1 MSAKRRVGVLI
12 SGRGSNLQALIDA
25 AKAPDYPA
33 DLVLVISNVPGVQG
47 LDRAEAAGIPTSTVN
62 HRDFPSREAFEA
74 ALDEALGAAGVD
86 LLCNAGFMR
95 LLTEGFVSRWLD
107 RHLNIHPS
115 LLPAFKG
122 LDTHARVLRSGAR
135 ITGCT
140 VHFVRAAMDDGPI
153 VGQAAVPVLEGD
165 TEEALAAR
173 VLAAEH
179 RLYPHALRLVAS
191 GQVAVDGER
200 VAGIPVRPDESN
212 GADAPEG
219 RGESALFSPPLRGN
233 F

>member
-33 DLVLVISNVPGVQG
+33 ELVLVISNVPDVQG
-47 LDRAEAAGIPTSTVN
+47 LARAEQAGIATRVIN
-62 HRDFPSREAFEA
+62 HKDFATRQDFEA
-74 ALDEALGAAGVD
+74 VLDEALTGAGVEF
-86 LLCNAGFMR
+86 LCNAGFMR
-95 LLTEGFVSRWLD
+95 LLTEGFVAKWLN

-122 LDTHARVLRSGAR
+122 LHTHARVLDQGAK

-153 VGQAAVPVLEGD
+153 VAQAAVSVIPGD
-165 TEEALAAR
+165 TEDSLAAR
-173 VLAAEH
+173 VLQAEH

-191 GQVAVDGER
+191 GQVRAEGEH
-200 VAGIPVRPDESN
+200 VVGKPQPENEST
-212 GADAPEG
+212 
-219 RGESALFSPPLRGN
+219 LFSPPLPTT

>member
-1 MSAKRRVGVLI
+1 MIKKRVGVLI
-12 SGRGSNLQALIDA
+12 SGRGSNLQALIEA

-33 DLVLVISNVPGVQG
+33 KLVLVTSNVPGTQG
-47 LDRAEAAGIPTSTVN
+47 LERAEAAGIPTRVID
-62 HRDFPSREAFEA
+62 HRAFATRQDFEA
-74 ALDEALGAAGVD
+74 VLDEALQGAGVE

-95 LLTEGFVSRWLD
+95 LLTEDFVTRWLN

-122 LDTHARVLRSGAR
+122 LHTHARVLDAGAK

-153 VGQAAVPVLEGD
+153 VAQAAVPVAPSD
-165 TEEALAAR
+165 TEDSLAAR

-179 RLYPHALRLVAS
+179 QLYPHALWLVAS
-191 GQVAVDGER
+191 GVVRVESEHVVGMSQPEDGT
-200 VAGIPVRPDESN
+200 
-212 GADAPEG
+212 
-219 RGESALFSPPLRGN
+219 ALFSPPLPGTL
-233 F
+233 

>member
-1 MSAKRRVGVLI
+1 MRKRVGVLI

-25 AKAPDYPA
+25 AKTSDYPA
-33 DLVLVISNVPGVQG
+33 EIAMVISNVPEVQG
-47 LDRAEAAGIPTSTVN
+47 LVRAEASGIPIRVIDHKN
-62 HRDFPSREAFEA
+62 FAAREPFEA
-74 ALDEALGAAGVD
+74 ALDAALHEAGVD

-95 LLTEGFVSRWLD
+95 LLTESFVARWLN

-122 LDTHARVLRSGAR
+122 LHTHARVLAAGAK
-135 ITGCT
+135 ISGCT

-153 VGQAAVPVLEGD
+153 VAQAAVPVEPGD
-165 TEEALAAR
+165 TEETLAAR

-179 RLYPHALRLVAS
+179 ELYPHALRLVAS
-191 GQVAVDGER
+191 GAVRVEGELA
-200 VAGIPVRPDESN
+200 VGMSQQN
-212 GADAPEG
+212 GQ
-219 RGESALFSPPLRGN
+219 SALFSPPLSGT

>member
-1 MSAKRRVGVLI
+1 MSAKTRVGVLI

-25 AKAPDYPA
+25 AKDPDYPA
-33 DLVLVISNVPGVQG
+33 ELVLVISNVPDVQG
-47 LDRAEAAGIPTSTVN
+47 LDRAEEAGIPTCTIDHKN
-62 HRDFPSREAFEA
+62 FPSREAFEA
-74 ALDEALGAAGVD
+74 ALDDALDGASVE

-95 LLTEGFVSRWLD
+95 LLTESFVSRWLN

-122 LDTHARVLRSGAR
+122 LDTHARVLDAGAR
-135 ITGCT
+135 ISGCT

-153 VGQAAVPVLEGD
+153 VAQAAVPVLPDD
-165 TEEALAAR
+165 TEDDLAAR

-191 GQVAVDGER
+191 GQVSVDGER
-200 VAGIPVRPDESN
+200 SAGMPQGPGD
-212 GADAPEG
+212 P
-219 RGESALFSPPLRGN
+219 ALFSPPLRGN

>member
-1 MSAKRRVGVLI
+1 MSAKQRVGVLV

-25 AKAPDYPA
+25 AKSPDYPA
-33 DLVLVISNVPGVQG
+33 ELVLVISNVPGVQG
-47 LDRAEAAGIPTSTVN
+47 LTRAEDAGIPTRVIK
-62 HRDFPSREAFEA
+62 HRDFATRPAFEA
-74 ALDEALGAAGVD
+74 ALDKALSGAGVE

-95 LLTEGFVSRWLD
+95 LLTESFVTRWLN

-122 LDTHARVLRSGAR
+122 LHTHARVLEAGAQ

-153 VGQAAVPVLEGD
+153 VAQTAVPVHPGD
-165 TEEALAAR
+165 SEDSLAAR
-173 VLAAEH
+173 VLEAEH

-191 GQVAVDGER
+191 GQVRVEGEH
-200 VAGIPVRPDESN
+200 VVGMPQP
-212 GADAPEG
+212 G
-219 RGESALFSPPLRGN
+219 GETALFSPPLPGT